1 MLLDSFNQKD
11 RVMNT
16 IKTLIMTLGIA
27 LVSVASADAK
37 AKEWGGFYGKFS
49 FGYGSPDVVKEN
61 IPLEDDHINAFL
73 KGFSATA
80 REVAY
85 DFRLGDNF
93 AMGAEAGITFIFPD
107 SKSNSSP
114 FFLKG
119 EFVPQISYINND
131 LKIFAGIGVGFA
143 NGYGYKGVPNAVQ
156 KAFDPNEKRWINL
169 EASYGGY
176 WLAELGFDYLL
187 TSMWFVGAKYQYE
200 RTFTTAQKEV
210 NGNKLSLYVQQH
222 TFLATI
228 GLKY

>member
-1 MLLDSFNQKD
+1 
-11 RVMNT
+11 MNT
-16 IKTLIMTLGIA
+16 RLKA
-27 LVSVASADAK
+27 LAAMGLWLMSVMAVDGK

-49 FGYGSPDVVKEN
+49 FGYGRPDVVKEN
-61 IPLEDDHINAFL
+61 VPIEDDHINGFL

-85 DFRLGDNF
+85 DFRLGESF
-93 AMGAEAGITFIFPD
+93 AVGAEAGITFIFPD
-107 SKSNSSP
+107 SKYKNSP

-131 LKIFAGIGVGFA
+131 LKIFAGLGVGFA
-143 NGYGYKGVPNAVQ
+143 NGYGYKGVPNAIQ
-156 KAFDPNEKRWINL
+156 KALDANEERWINL

-176 WLAELGFDYLL
+176 WLAEAGFDYLL

-200 RTFTTAQKEV
+200 RTFTTAKKEES
-210 NGNKLSLYVQQH
+210 GMKYSLYVQQH

-228 GLKY
+228 GIKY